1 MQISIHDSSMERI
14 GFMNNNLPDAL
25 HYFDDTWHRY
35 LKEGT
40 STFDFT
46 VSKAHPDSALITTQ
60 SYISFNYE
68 SQDYLFNVM
77 TLKEDDY
84 WLQVKCENLNLELIN
99 EQLNP
104 KTNKE
109 KHTLD
114 WYIWNAAGLS
124 SNVVA
129 IGNNPFTD
137 TKILTFENTETK
149 LARLISIIS
158 SWNGEFEF
166 VTTLKNNG
174 TLNQVLL
181 NIYPEGGVGE
191 VREDVTL
198 YYGRNIEGVTRTEDK
213 SEMFNATRV
222 TDSNNK
228 FKWSNL
234 EKTVKNSDGNIE
246 FYKKLNEDMAYA
258 PIGKD
263 IFPSQ
268 IKNDKADQWIRK
280 DFQIEAKSAEDLW
293 DYALSQLKQYAY
305 PLVTYE
311 VVASSNAVRAEHGN
325 NKRLNIGDTVIV
337 QDTNFDKTEG
347 GLILSTRISE
357 QEISFSNPA
366 NDKMTYSNFIKLKS
380 LISDNLIDRMNE
392 IANDKT
398 PYRLE
403 ISTDNGTVFK
413 NSAGHTTLASH
424 VYFGADIEETTP
436 DSIQWFKDNT
446 EIPLGDTSKWTV
458 NAEDIDEKAVYYYQA
473 TVGEKTYKSMEL
485 TITDVSDG
493 LNGVD
498 GRSIVSVEQK
508 YQITNSE
515 TAPTEPWE
523 DSAWIP
529 DTPFP
534 DKEHPYLWQMTR
546 TTYNKEPLTSDVKVL
561 AGTYG
566 KGEDGKNSIN
576 LLPNSTWNLG
586 KGHWTFDVGSGKNF
600 EIQEPY
606 TDKPNS
612 YIVHALPSASGSQQ
626 LSNIPHPVWVNA
638 GEVITLAWDY
648 RENQIPNKDSSLFAL
663 RVFPEIDTPNSQAN
677 SLWFDNIPHSK
688 VNPDWATNPIIEWN
702 RFMYSV
708 TVPVSGWFDTIVYDS
723 DTSGTHESWFRELM
737 LIKGDSSQ
745 MPDIWL
751 PYIGDLEGK
760 PGADAWAVNMTSSS
774 VTLPADNE
782 GKVLSYANSGN
793 SFTVISGSGGYLTP
807 RASSASLGPNEFQVT
822 ATATNC
828 KVGVSTILTD
838 THQVAFANIS
848 EIPDG
853 VGRTA
858 FIEFAIKVNIA
869 GQIAHVY
876 KTQNFATATGGK
888 PGPPGDAGEPVTVT
902 GQKIDYASWPSATE
916 FPDDGAEWVSDIPIV
931 PEGEYLWTRMI
942 IQFSDGSE
950 SRPFYSIGNQIDLNA
965 VYSKIEQTK
974 DGILQTVGENY
985 TSNDEFHQLQTTF
998 EQTADSFQMGF
1009 DNVSKFM
1016 DVGGDLTED
1025 EFEVES
1031 SFIKFDATGITLGQS
1046 SSPIQ
1051 LILSPT
1057 QLVFDQAGYPVAVMS
1072 NNKLTINNAEI
1083 GEFLKLGNFEFIP
1096 QTNGNLSFMKVG

>member
-1 MQISIHDSSMERI
+1 MQISIHDSSMERVAY
-14 GFMNNNLPDAL
+14 MNNDLPEAL
-25 HYFDDTWHRY
+25 HYFDDNWHRY
-35 LKEGT
+35 LAEGS
-40 STFDFT
+40 STFDFK
-46 VSKAHPDSALITTQ
+46 VLKNHPDASLITSQ
-60 SYISFNYE
+60 GYISFTYE
-68 SQDYLFNVM
+68 GVDYLFVVM
-77 TLKEDDY
+77 IKKEDDY
-84 WLQVKCENLNLELIN
+84 TLEVQGDNLNLELIN

-104 KTNKE
+104 FKNTVA
-109 KHTLD
+109 HTLD

-137 TKILTFENTETK
+137 TKVLTFEQEETK
-149 LARLISIIS
+149 LARLIAIIQA
-158 SWNGEFEF
+158 WNGEFEF
-166 VTTLKNNG
+166 ITSLKNNG
-174 TLNQVLL
+174 TLNELTL
-181 NIYPEGGVGE
+181 NIYPESGVGE

-198 YYGRNIEGVTRTEDK
+198 YYGQNIKGVSRSEDK
-213 SEMFNATRV
+213 TNLFNAVAV
-222 TDSNNK
+222 TDSNGK
-228 FKWSNL
+228 YKWNNL
-234 EKTVKNSDGNIE
+234 EKTIKNSDGNIE
-246 FYKKLNEDMAYA
+246 FYKKVNEVIAYA
-258 PIGKD
+258 PISRD
-263 IFPSQ
+263 LFPSQ
-268 IKNDKADQWIRK
+268 IKSGTSDQWIRK
-280 DFQIEAKSAEDLW
+280 DFKIEAKSIEHLW
-293 DYALSQLKQYAY
+293 DYALTQLKENAY
-305 PLVTYE
+305 PKVTYE
-311 VVASSNAVRAEHGN
+311 VEATSTAVRSELGN
-325 NKRLNIGDTVIV
+325 DKRLNIGDTVITY
-337 QDTNFDKTEG
+337 DSNFDQDEG
-347 GLILSTRISE
+347 GLILSTRVSE
-357 QEISFSNPA
+357 QEISFSNPL
-366 NDKMTYSNFIKLKS
+366 NDKLTFSNFVKLKS
-380 LISDNLIDRMNE
+380 RISDDLIDRMNDL
-392 IANDKT
+392 INQNT

-403 ISTDNGTVFK
+403 IYTDNGTIFK
-413 NSAGHTTLASH
+413 NSAGQTTLSAH
-424 VYFGADIEETTP
+424 IFFGQAITESEE
-436 DSIQWFKDNT
+436 DAIQWYKDGEAIVLGT
-446 EIPLGDTSKWTV
+446 ETSWTV
-458 NAEDIDEKAVYYYQA
+458 NAEDIDGTSVYYYEA
-473 TVGEKTYKSMEL
+473 TVGEKVFKSLGL

-493 LNGVD
+493 LDGVD

-523 DSAWIP
+523 DSTWIP

-546 TTYNKEPLTSDVKVL
+546 TTYNKEPLTSDVTVL

-566 KGEDGKNSIN
+566 KGEDGK
-576 LLPNSTWNLG
+576 P
-586 KGHWTFDVGSGKNF
+586 
-600 EIQEPY
+600 
-606 TDKPNS
+606 
-612 YIVHALPSASGSQQ
+612 
-626 LSNIPHPVWVNA
+626 
-638 GEVITLAWDY
+638 
-648 RENQIPNKDSSLFAL
+648 
-663 RVFPEIDTPNSQAN
+663 
-677 SLWFDNIPHSK
+677 
-688 VNPDWATNPIIEWN
+688 
-702 RFMYSV
+702 
-708 TVPVSGWFDTIVYDS
+708 
-723 DTSGTHESWFRELM
+723 
-737 LIKGDSSQ
+737 GD
-745 MPDIWL
+745 
-751 PYIGDLEGK
+751 
-760 PGADAWAVNMTSSS
+760 DAWAVNMTSSS

-807 RASSASLGPNEFQVT
+807 RASSATLGPNEFQVT

-828 KVGVSTILTD
+828 KVGVSTILTE
-838 THQVAFANIS
+838 THQVSFANIS

>member
-1 MQISIHDSSMERI
+1 M
-14 GFMNNNLPDAL
+14 
-25 HYFDDTWHRY
+25 
-35 LKEGT
+35 
-40 STFDFT
+40 
-46 VSKAHPDSALITTQ
+46 
-60 SYISFNYE
+60 
-68 SQDYLFNVM
+68 
-77 TLKEDDY
+77 
-84 WLQVKCENLNLELIN
+84 
-99 EQLNP
+99 
-104 KTNKE
+104 
-109 KHTLD
+109 
-114 WYIWNAAGLS
+114 
-124 SNVVA
+124 
-129 IGNNPFTD
+129 
-137 TKILTFENTETK
+137 
-149 LARLISIIS
+149 
-158 SWNGEFEF
+158 
-166 VTTLKNNG
+166 
-174 TLNQVLL
+174 
-181 NIYPEGGVGE
+181 
-191 VREDVTL
+191 
-198 YYGRNIEGVTRTEDK
+198 
-213 SEMFNATRV
+213 
-222 TDSNNK
+222 
-228 FKWSNL
+228 
-234 EKTVKNSDGNIE
+234 
-246 FYKKLNEDMAYA
+246 
-258 PIGKD
+258 
-263 IFPSQ
+263 
-268 IKNDKADQWIRK
+268 
-280 DFQIEAKSAEDLW
+280 
-293 DYALSQLKQYAY
+293 
-305 PLVTYE
+305 
-311 VVASSNAVRAEHGN
+311 
-325 NKRLNIGDTVIV
+325 
-337 QDTNFDKTEG
+337 
-347 GLILSTRISE
+347 
-357 QEISFSNPA
+357 
-366 NDKMTYSNFIKLKS
+366 
-380 LISDNLIDRMNE
+380 
-392 IANDKT
+392 
-398 PYRLE
+398 
-403 ISTDNGTVFK
+403 
-413 NSAGHTTLASH
+413 
-424 VYFGADIEETTP
+424 
-436 DSIQWFKDNT
+436 
-446 EIPLGDTSKWTV
+446 

-534 DKEHPYLWQMTR
+534 DKEQPYLWQMTR

-612 YIVHALPSASGSQQ
+612 YILHALPSASGSQQ

-663 RVFPEIDTPNSQAN
+663 RVFPEVDTPNSQAN

-688 VNPDWATNPIIEWN
+688 VNPDWATNPIIGWN

-807 RASSASLGPNEFQVT
+807 RASSATLGPNEFQVT

-828 KVGVSTILTD
+828 KVGVSTILTE

-876 KTQNFATATGGK
+876 KTQNFATAPSGEV
-888 PGPPGDAGEPVTVT
+888 GPPGEPGEPVTVT

-916 FPDDGAEWVSDIPIV
+916 FPDDGAEWVSDIPTV

-998 EQTADSFQMGF
+998 EQTSDHFQMGF
-1009 DNVSKFM
+1009 DNVTKFM

>member
-1 MQISIHDSSMERI
+1 MQISIHDAHLQCL
-14 GFMNNNLPDAL
+14 GVMNNALPNAL
-25 HYFDDTWHRY
+25 HYFNDNWHRY
-35 LKEGT
+35 LTEGT

-46 VSKAHPDSALITTQ
+46 VYKTHPDSDYINSQ
-60 SYISFNYE
+60 SYFSFHYKE
-68 SQDYLFNVM
+68 RDYLFHV
-77 TLKEDDY
+77 LHLQEDTFTK
-84 WLQVKCENLNLELIN
+84 QVQCVNLNLELVQEYVKPFKN
-99 EQLNP
+99 
-104 KTNKE
+104 TE
-109 KHTLD
+109 KHTLG
-114 WYIWNAAGLS
+114 WYIWQAAGLS
-124 SNVVA
+124 SNVIS
-129 IGNNPFTD
+129 IGNNPFED
-137 TKILTFENTETK
+137 TKILSFENTETK
-149 LARLISIIS
+149 LARLLTIIS
-158 SWNGEFEF
+158 YWKAEFEF
-166 VTTLKNNG
+166 VTTLKNDG
-174 TLNQVLL
+174 TLNEIVLHL
-181 NIYPEGGVGE
+181 YKEGDLGE
-191 VREDVTL
+191 VRDDVIL
-198 YYGRNIEGVTRTEDK
+198 SCDRNLTGITRTL
-213 SEMFNATRV
+213 EMGEFFNAIAV
-222 TDSNNK
+222 TDSK
-228 FKWSNL
+228 GKYKWNNL
-234 EKTVKNSDGNIE
+234 EKMIRNSDGQVE
-246 FYKKLNEDMAYA
+246 FYKKMNEVTAYA
-258 PIGKD
+258 PLSKEM
-263 IFPSQ
+263 FPSQ
-268 IKNDKADQWIRK
+268 LKNAKADEWTRK
-280 DFQIEAKSAEDLW
+280 DAQIEAKSAEELW
-293 DYALSQLKQYAY
+293 DYALSELKHHAY
-305 PLVTYE
+305 PQITYE
-311 VVASSNAVRAEHGN
+311 VAVSYGTFGEDLGN
-325 NKRLNIGDTVIV
+325 GEALNIGDTVTI
-337 QDTNFDKTEG
+337 QDQNFDKNEG
-347 GLILSTRISE
+347 GLILSARVTE
-357 QEISFSNPA
+357 QEISFSNPL
-366 NDKMTYSNFIKLKS
+366 NNKFKFSNFVRLKS
-380 LISDNLIDRMNE
+380 QVSDELLERME
-392 IANDKT
+392 SMLHEVT

-413 NSAGHTTLASH
+413 NSAGQTTLSAH
-424 VYFGADIEETTP
+424 IFFGQAITESEADAVQWYKDGEAIVLGTET
-436 DSIQWFKDNT
+436 S
-446 EIPLGDTSKWTV
+446 WTV
-458 NAEDIDEKAVYYYQA
+458 NAEDIDGTSVYYYEA
-473 TVGEKTYKSMEL
+473 TVGEKTFKSLGL

-523 DSAWIP
+523 DSIWIP

-566 KGEDGKNSIN
+566 KGEDGK
-576 LLPNSTWNLG
+576 P
-586 KGHWTFDVGSGKNF
+586 
-600 EIQEPY
+600 
-606 TDKPNS
+606 
-612 YIVHALPSASGSQQ
+612 
-626 LSNIPHPVWVNA
+626 
-638 GEVITLAWDY
+638 
-648 RENQIPNKDSSLFAL
+648 
-663 RVFPEIDTPNSQAN
+663 
-677 SLWFDNIPHSK
+677 
-688 VNPDWATNPIIEWN
+688 
-702 RFMYSV
+702 
-708 TVPVSGWFDTIVYDS
+708 
-723 DTSGTHESWFRELM
+723 
-737 LIKGDSSQ
+737 GD
-745 MPDIWL
+745 
-751 PYIGDLEGK
+751 
-760 PGADAWAVNMTSSS
+760 DAWAVNMTSSS

-807 RASSASLGPNEFQVT
+807 RASSATLGPNEFQVT

-828 KVGVSTILTD
+828 KVGVSTVLTD

-888 PGPPGDAGEPVTVT
+888 PGPPGEAGEPVTVT
-902 GQKIDYASWPSATE
+902 GQKIDYASWSSATE
-916 FPDDGAEWVSDIPIV
+916 FPDDGAEWVSDIPTV

-974 DGILQTVGENY
+974 DGILQTVGKNY

>member
-1 MQISIHDSSMERI
+1 MQISIHDSSMERVAY
-14 GFMNNNLPDAL
+14 MNNDLPDAL
-25 HYFDDTWHRY
+25 HYFDDNWHRY
-35 LKEGT
+35 LAEGS
-40 STFDFT
+40 STFDFK
-46 VSKAHPDSALITTQ
+46 VRKNHPDASLITSQ
-60 SYISFNYE
+60 GYVSFTYE
-68 SQDYLFNVM
+68 DTDYLFVVM
-77 TLKEDDY
+77 IKKEDDY
-84 WLQVKCENLNLELIN
+84 VLEVQGDNLNLELIS
-99 EQLNP
+99 EQLDPFKN
-104 KTNKE
+104 TVA
-109 KHTLD
+109 HTLD

-124 SNVVA
+124 SNVIA

-137 TKILTFENTETK
+137 TKILTFEQGETK
-149 LARLISIIS
+149 LARLIAIIQA
-158 SWNGEFEF
+158 WGGEFEF
-166 VTTLKNNG
+166 ITSLKNNG
-174 TLNQVLL
+174 TLNELTL

-198 YYGRNIEGVTRTEDK
+198 YYGQNIKGVSRTEDK
-213 SEMFNATRV
+213 TGLFNAITV
-222 TDSNNK
+222 TDSK
-228 FKWSNL
+228 GKYKWNNL
-234 EKTVKNSDGNIE
+234 EKTIKNSDGNIE
-246 FYKKLNEDMAYA
+246 FYKKLNETTAYA
-258 PIGKD
+258 PISRD
-263 IFPSQ
+263 LFPSQ
-268 IKNDKADQWIRK
+268 IKSGTSDQWIRK
-280 DFQIEAKSAEDLW
+280 DFKIEAKSIEHLW
-293 DYALSQLKQYAY
+293 DYALTQLKENAY
-305 PLVTYE
+305 PKVTYE
-311 VVASSNAVRAEHGN
+311 VEATSTAVRSELGN
-325 NKRLNIGDTVIV
+325 DKRLNIGDTVITY
-337 QDTNFDKTEG
+337 DSNFDKDEG
-347 GLILSTRISE
+347 GLILSTRVSE
-357 QEISFSNPA
+357 QEISFSNPL
-366 NDKMTYSNFIKLKS
+366 NDKLTFSNFVKLKS
-380 LISDNLIDRMNE
+380 RISDDLIDRMNDL
-392 IANDKT
+392 INQNT

-403 ISTDNGTVFK
+403 IYTDNGTVFK
-413 NSAGHTTLASH
+413 NSAGQTTLSAH
-424 VYFGADIEETTP
+424 IFFGQAITESEADA
-436 DSIQWFKDNT
+436 IQWYKDGEAIVLGT
-446 EIPLGDTSKWTV
+446 ETSWTV
-458 NAEDIDEKAVYYYQA
+458 NAEDIDGTSVYYYEA
-473 TVGEKTYKSMEL
+473 TVGEKVFKSLGL

-493 LNGVD
+493 LDGVD

-515 TAPTEPWE
+515 TAPLDPWE
-523 DSAWIP
+523 DSTWIP

-546 TTYNKEPLTSDVKVL
+546 TTYNKEPLTSDVTVL

-566 KGEDGKNSIN
+566 KGEDGK
-576 LLPNSTWNLG
+576 P
-586 KGHWTFDVGSGKNF
+586 
-600 EIQEPY
+600 
-606 TDKPNS
+606 
-612 YIVHALPSASGSQQ
+612 
-626 LSNIPHPVWVNA
+626 
-638 GEVITLAWDY
+638 
-648 RENQIPNKDSSLFAL
+648 
-663 RVFPEIDTPNSQAN
+663 
-677 SLWFDNIPHSK
+677 
-688 VNPDWATNPIIEWN
+688 
-702 RFMYSV
+702 
-708 TVPVSGWFDTIVYDS
+708 
-723 DTSGTHESWFRELM
+723 
-737 LIKGDSSQ
+737 GD
-745 MPDIWL
+745 
-751 PYIGDLEGK
+751 
-760 PGADAWAVNMTSSS
+760 DAWAVNMTSSS

-807 RASSASLGPNEFQVT
+807 RASSATLGPNEFQVT

-888 PGPPGDAGEPVTVT
+888 PGPPGPDGDPVTVT

-916 FPDDGAEWVSDIPIV
+916 FPDDGAEWVSEIPTV

-1009 DNVSKFM
+1009 DNMSKFM
-1016 DVGGDLTED
+1016 DVGGNLTED

>member
-1 MQISIHDSSMERI
+1 MQISIHDSSMERVAY
-14 GFMNNNLPDAL
+14 MNNDLPEAL
-25 HYFDDTWHRY
+25 HYFDDNWHRY
-35 LKEGT
+35 LAEGS
-40 STFDFT
+40 STFDFK
-46 VSKAHPDSALITTQ
+46 VLKNHPDTSLITSQ
-60 SYISFNYE
+60 GYISFTYE
-68 SQDYLFNVM
+68 GVDYLFVVM
-77 TLKEDDY
+77 IKKEDDY
-84 WLQVKCENLNLELIN
+84 TLEVQGDNLNLELIN

-104 KTNKE
+104 FKNTVA
-109 KHTLD
+109 HTLD

-137 TKILTFENTETK
+137 TKVLTFEQEETK
-149 LARLISIIS
+149 LARLIAIIQA
-158 SWNGEFEF
+158 WNGEFEF
-166 VTTLKNNG
+166 ITSLKNNG
-174 TLNQVLL
+174 TLNELTL
-181 NIYPEGGVGE
+181 NIYPETGVGE

-198 YYGRNIEGVTRTEDK
+198 YYGQNIKGVSRTEDK
-213 SEMFNATRV
+213 TNLFNAVAV
-222 TDSNNK
+222 TDSNGK
-228 FKWSNL
+228 YKWNNL
-234 EKTVKNSDGNIE
+234 EKTIKNSDGNIE
-246 FYKKLNEDMAYA
+246 FYKKVNEVIAYA
-258 PIGKD
+258 PISRD
-263 IFPSQ
+263 LFPSQ
-268 IKNDKADQWIRK
+268 IKSGTSDQWIRK
-280 DFQIEAKSAEDLW
+280 DFKIEAKSIEHLW
-293 DYALSQLKQYAY
+293 DYALTQLKENAY
-305 PLVTYE
+305 PKVTYE
-311 VVASSNAVRAEHGN
+311 VEATSTAVRSELGN
-325 NKRLNIGDTVIV
+325 DKRLNIGDTVITY
-337 QDTNFDKTEG
+337 DSNFDQDEG
-347 GLILSTRISE
+347 GLILSTRVSE
-357 QEISFSNPA
+357 QEISFSNPL
-366 NDKMTYSNFIKLKS
+366 NDKLTFSNFVKLKS
-380 LISDNLIDRMNE
+380 RISDDLIDRMNDL
-392 IANDKT
+392 INQNT

-403 ISTDNGTVFK
+403 IYTDNGTVFK
-413 NSAGHTTLASH
+413 NSAGQTTLSAH
-424 VYFGADIEETTP
+424 IFFGQAITESEADA
-436 DSIQWFKDNT
+436 IQWYKDGEAIVLGT
-446 EIPLGDTSKWTV
+446 ETSWTV
-458 NAEDIDEKAVYYYQA
+458 NAEDIDGTSVYYYEA
-473 TVGEKTYKSMEL
+473 TVGEKVFKSLGL

-493 LNGVD
+493 LDGVD

-523 DSAWIP
+523 DSTWIP

-566 KGEDGKNSIN
+566 KGEDGK
-576 LLPNSTWNLG
+576 P
-586 KGHWTFDVGSGKNF
+586 
-600 EIQEPY
+600 
-606 TDKPNS
+606 
-612 YIVHALPSASGSQQ
+612 
-626 LSNIPHPVWVNA
+626 
-638 GEVITLAWDY
+638 
-648 RENQIPNKDSSLFAL
+648 
-663 RVFPEIDTPNSQAN
+663 
-677 SLWFDNIPHSK
+677 
-688 VNPDWATNPIIEWN
+688 
-702 RFMYSV
+702 
-708 TVPVSGWFDTIVYDS
+708 
-723 DTSGTHESWFRELM
+723 
-737 LIKGDSSQ
+737 GD
-745 MPDIWL
+745 
-751 PYIGDLEGK
+751 
-760 PGADAWAVNMTSSS
+760 DAWAVNMTSSS

-807 RASSASLGPNEFQVT
+807 RASSATLGPNEFQVT

-828 KVGVSTILTD
+828 KVGVSTILTE
-838 THQVAFANIS
+838 THQVSFANIS

-876 KTQNFATATGGK
+876 KTQNFATAPSGEV
-888 PGPPGDAGEPVTVT
+888 GPPGEPGEPVTVT
-902 GQKIDYASWPSATE
+902 GQKIDYASWSSATE
-916 FPDDGAEWVSDIPIV
+916 FPDDGAEWVSDIPTV

-998 EQTADSFQMGF
+998 EQTSDHFQMGF